1 VDFSHDSETIEEGL
15 KVVAKGLLAYGTTS
29 FCPTLVTSS
38 PIYYHQA
45 LLLHV
50 FIIFITTI

>member
-45 LLLHV
+45 ILLHV